1 MNRFVWLIVTASCL
15 SGNMGDAAMADDLTN
30 QIQSSDLTIRR
41 SALQLAGTILSPSDQ
56 DRIAASVCSVVN
68 NGTLDTKFEG
78 GLHTAIAVL
87 GELKSEAGIPCLLK
101 YLTFVPEDY
110 RVEERILT
118 EMYFPAAV
126 SLVSIGKPSV
136 RYMKE
141 ILEDDQADDVS
152 KKLATWV
159 IDEIE
164 GQGSALKYI
173 ASMAKPSMLSHGQA
187 LRDVL
192 SHRRATF
199 EHPDKLPE
207 WERTNIKGVIFKN

>member
-1 MNRFVWLIVTASCL
+1 
-15 SGNMGDAAMADDLTN
+15 MADDLMN
-30 QIQSSDLTIRR
+30 QIQSSELTIRR
-41 SALQLAGTILSPSDQ
+41 NALQLAGTITSSSDR
-56 DRIAASVCSVVN
+56 DLMAASVCAIVN
-68 NGTLDTKFEG
+68 NGALDTKFEG

-126 SLVSIGKPSV
+126 SLVRIGKPSV

-152 KKLATWV
+152 KKLAAWV

-164 GQGSALKYI
+164 GQGAALKYV
-173 ASMAKPSMLSHGQA
+173 ASMAKPLMLSHGQA
-187 LRDVL
+187 LYDIL
-192 SHRRATF
+192 GHRRATF

-207 WERTNIKGVIFKN
+207 WERAGSKGVIFKN